1 MLTRL
6 AHGSDSPERWRE
18 LLLCREDDDESKANV
33 ARLCSSRLRAHSDLT
48 LSSDPATR
56 RRLLLIRG
64 APALRHHSHI
74 ELAFLSSAA
83 RRWIA
88 SEYHI
93 DRGLRPGFFS
103 ARVHWD
109 IFGSWGLGFPA
120 RGNYQRRL
128 KTLRIA
134 KKASS
139 TVLTCVLT
147 SLTPSSLSPRSLG
160 QVPQSLGGWHHLGG
174 SRS

>member
-18 LLLCREDDDESKANV
+18 LLLRREDDDESKANV

-93 DRGLRPGFFS
+93 DRGLRPGFLQ
-103 ARVHWD
+103 
-109 IFGSWGLGFPA
+109 I
-120 RGNYQRRL
+120 
-128 KTLRIA
+128 
-134 KKASS
+134 
-139 TVLTCVLT
+139 VLFVT
-147 SLTPSSLSPRSLG
+147 RS
-160 QVPQSLGGWHHLGG
+160 VKIVEHE
-174 SRS
+174 

>member
-6 AHGSDSPERWRE
+6 AHGSDPPERWRE

-93 DRGLRPGFFS
+93 DRGLRPGFCTKKKSVANGLLVLLIRNDLTRGPRKIGPIYVRECRPGNSISCPQPPHGTS
-103 ARVHWD
+103 AGR
-109 IFGSWGLGFPA
+109 S
-120 RGNYQRRL
+120 RRE
-128 KTLRIA
+128 TMI
-134 KKASS
+134 
-139 TVLTCVLT
+139 
-147 SLTPSSLSPRSLG
+147 PRPN
-160 QVPQSLGGWHHLGG
+160 Q
-174 SRS
+174 

>member
-6 AHGSDSPERWRE
+6 AHGSDPPWRWRE
-18 LLLCREDDDESKANV
+18 LLLCWEEDDESKANV

-93 DRGLRPGFFS
+93 DRGLRPGFYVCFANDAACRS
-103 ARVHWD
+103 QFRSCMPAARLPS
-109 IFGSWGLGFPA
+109 FGDWPSPRCFARSPIPRPGGRVRALQVTRVGLGGGA
-120 RGNYQRRL
+120 RYGR
-128 KTLRIA
+128 
-134 KKASS
+134 
-139 TVLTCVLT
+139 VL
-147 SLTPSSLSPRSLG
+147 
-160 QVPQSLGGWHHLGG
+160 
-174 SRS
+174 

>member
-6 AHGSDSPERWRE
+6 AHGSDPPERWRE

-93 DRGLRPGFFS
+93 DRGLRPGFLQ
-103 ARVHWD
+103 
-109 IFGSWGLGFPA
+109 I
-120 RGNYQRRL
+120 
-128 KTLRIA
+128 
-134 KKASS
+134 
-139 TVLTCVLT
+139 VLFVT
-147 SLTPSSLSPRSLG
+147 RS
-160 QVPQSLGGWHHLGG
+160 VKIVEHE
-174 SRS
+174 